1 MQNMAD
7 SIPPASDASGA
18 TQAAGARMTALLF
31 LVVVAATAVSVV
43 TRLTVDPD
51 QPTLLE
57 SMNAIAEGRALYY
70 TAAVARIVAGLAL
83 MVGGWCLFR
92 SWNVTAN
99 RNAQLVL
106 VLFGASGIA
115 TALSGVS
122 SAALASLAPVVAAS
136 AGAGAVPASVETV
149 DYLLPAPVVAFDYL
163 RWVAGKAG
171 YALAGLALISVGWR
185 QATSFGIHRSIA
197 PVSIVIGVAMLF
209 IWIDAATVMHRISG
223 PAFLVW
229 LIVMATLFLANR
241 TPTVATSLNT

>member
-1 MQNMAD
+1 MRNKAD

-18 TQAAGARMTALLF
+18 VQAAGARMAALLF

-43 TRLTVDPD
+43 ARLTVDPD

-57 SMNAIAEGRALYY
+57 SMNAIAEGRVLYY
-70 TAAVARIVAGLAL
+70 VAALSRVTAGLAL
-83 MVGGWCLFR
+83 MAGGWCLFR
-92 SWNVTAN
+92 VWKATGN

-106 VLFGASGIA
+106 VLFAASGIA

-122 SAALASLAPVVAAS
+122 SAALASLVSFVAAS
-136 AGAGAVPASVETV
+136 AGAGPGLASVETV
-149 DYLLPAPVVAFDYL
+149 DYLLPAPVVAFDAL

-171 YALAGLALISVGWR
+171 YALAGLALITVGWR
-185 QATSFGIHRSIA
+185 QSTSAGIHRRIA
-197 PVSIVIGVAMLF
+197 TVSIVIGVAMQF

-229 LIVMATLFLANR
+229 LIVIAALFLTNR
-241 TPTVATSLNT
+241 TMTVATAQE